1 LTFFICYC
9 RYAFSRSSSLAPRFA
24 RYSTSSCLPPTPSVS
39 RLLMIITRRYAP
51 RPKPT
56 KGLTSVDC
64 RTASHPK
71 EREIVKKGWGTW
83 TNFMQSYGLKA
94 YDLDDIDEAK
104 AILSAMAAN
113 ED

>member
-1 LTFFICYC
+1 MPATDALQPPLT
-9 RYAFSRSSSLAPRFA
+9 
-24 RYSTSSCLPPTPSVS
+24 
-39 RLLMIITRRYAP
+39 
-51 RPKPT
+51 
-56 KGLTSVDC
+56 
-64 RTASHPK
+64 PK
-71 EREIVKKGWGTW
+71 EREIVKKGRGTW

>member
-1 LTFFICYC
+1 M
-9 RYAFSRSSSLAPRFA
+9 RSRAHPHS
-24 RYSTSSCLPPTPSVS
+24 PPVS
-39 RLLMIITRRYAP
+39 PAIPPAHACHRRP
-51 RPKPT
+51 P
-56 KGLTSVDC
+56 
-64 RTASHPK
+64 TASHPK